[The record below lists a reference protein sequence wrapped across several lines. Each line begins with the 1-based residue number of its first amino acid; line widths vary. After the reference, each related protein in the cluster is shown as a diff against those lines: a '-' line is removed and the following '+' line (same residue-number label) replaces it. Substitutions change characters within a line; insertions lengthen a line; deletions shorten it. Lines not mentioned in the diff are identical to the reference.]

1 MSTDKIDVIT
11 ILDKRGK
18 TGEIIV
24 TLFEYCNL
32 SCKFCNQ
39 DHNSFFG
46 IDKILEKIDVVKEV
60 VLKTPK
66 EQYSVHFMGGEVFA
80 DKLPNSVYE
89 DYKKVC
95 YELHTWALDQG
106 IDLEICF
113 TSNMVFNEN
122 KRLDDLLLNHSPTLI
137 TSFDPA
143 GRFNKDTFEIFKNN
157 VIKYK
162 DHIKSVNII
171 MTKPTIN
178 KFMSNE
184 VEFFD
189 YLYENFDIYFDYY
202 TPEKN
207 MKLFIPNDIDLR
219 NFMIYMLKHYPN
231 VLPFAEYKNKIKKQM
246 TCMDTITI
254 MPDNSFGNCTILLKD
269 FRNVKTSKQDMEQE
283 WFKQYNC
290 LECPHFQYCA
300 MGCFLSNHMQSFR
313 TQEAC
318 WLSEVYDVVHSN
330 THTQ

>member
-1 MSTDKIDVIT
+1 MSSDRIDVIT

-39 DHNSFFG
+39 DHNDLFG
-46 IDKILEKIDVVKEV
+46 VDKILEKIDVVKEV
-60 VLKTPK
+60 ISKTPK

-80 DKLPNSVYE
+80 DQLPQRVYE
-89 DYKKVC
+89 DYKRIC
-95 YELHTWALDQG
+95 YELRAWGLEQD
-106 IDLEICF
+106 IDIEVCF
-113 TSNMVFNEN
+113 TSNMVFNN
-122 KRLDDLLLNHSPTLI
+122 TFGLDSLLNDASPTLI

-143 GRFNKDTFEIFKNN
+143 GRFNKETFEIFKAN
-157 VIKYK
+157 VKKYK

-171 MTKPTIN
+171 MTKPTIIRFLN
-178 KFMSNE
+178 SDI
-184 VEFFD
+184 EFFD
-189 YLYENFDIYFDYY
+189 YLYDNFDIYFDYY

-207 MKLFIPNDIDLR
+207 MKMFIPSDIELR
-219 NFMIYMLKHYPN
+219 DFMIHMINNYPKA
-231 VLPFAEYKNKIKKQM
+231 LPFADYSNKIKKRM

-254 MPDNSFGNCTILLKD
+254 MPDNSYGNCTILLKD
-269 FRNVKTSKQDMEQE
+269 FKDVKTAKQEMEHE
-283 WFKQYNC
+283 WFEQYNC
-290 LECPHFQYCA
+290 LQCEHFQYCA

-313 TQEAC
+313 TQETC

-330 THTQ
+330 TH